1 MGNRKDLNNKKTVE
15 QQNDLQVN
23 SVDENS
29 QVVKTATEAPVSK
42 TESST
47 SVADANKA
55 TANAGSTTN
64 DAVNTTAS
72 EAENNEVGTE
82 NSAASEQTE
91 KKKIVARKD
100 MTWRQ
105 WTWHEM
111 KRNKIAYVM
120 IAPFMFVFILFTCF
134 PVVLSLALSFTSFNM
149 LELNWDMFIGISNY
163 TRLFFEDDIFL
174 LACKNT
180 LVFAMITG
188 PVSYILSFLVAW
200 FINELSPRVR
210 ALVTLIFYAPSIAG
224 SVYLIWATLFSDDAY
239 GWVNGVLLDLGLI
252 DSAILWFHDENYAM
266 TLCIVVA
273 LWMSLGTAFL
283 SFIAGLQTI
292 NKSLFEAAA
301 VDGIKNRWQELW
313 FITLPMMR
321 PQLMFGAVMA
331 ITGSFGFGGVVT
343 ALCGFP
349 SVNYSCHT
357 IMHCLEDYGSTRWEV
372 GYASA
377 IAFVLFLIMIGANT
391 LVNKMLS
398 KVGQ

>member
-1 MGNRKDLNNKKTVE
+1 MEDRNNLNDEAVEAKETVE
-15 QQNDLQVN
+15 ETVQVN

-29 QVVKTATEAPVSK
+29 QFVENGG
-42 TESST
+42 
-47 SVADANKA
+47 VANA
-55 TANAGSTTN
+55 TAEA
-64 DAVNTTAS
+64 TADDTS
-72 EAENNEVGTE
+72 SSDTV
-82 NSAASEQTE
+82 AAKLPTDD
-91 KKKIVARKD
+91 KKKLVARKD

-111 KRNKIAYVM
+111 KRNKIAYLM
-120 IAPFMFVFILFTCF
+120 IAPFMFVFILFTVF
-134 PVVLSLALSFTSFNM
+134 PVVLSLVLSFTNFNM
-149 LELNWDMFIGISNY
+149 LEFNWDMFIGISNY

-210 ALVTLIFYAPSIAG
+210 ALVTLVFYAPSISG